1 MIDRLTVVL
10 LESSYLVMAGVEQL
24 LGELPGLLLT
34 EVFDGSEK
42 NLAQKIIKLKP
53 NIIIINPDAL
63 EINTVTLINTL
74 RTKNGCLLIG
84 LCAKNT
90 PENVKSHF
98 TACLNLD
105 DGKFELLEE
114 FKAILGKRIKNIKEE
129 KIKTGIS
136 GREKTIIKEVVSG
149 LTNQE
154 IANKLFLSIHTV
166 TTHRKNITNKLGIKT
181 VSGLTVYAIL
191 NKIVDIHEIEHK

>member
-10 LESSYLVMAGVEQL
+10 VEETYLVKAGVEKL
-24 LGELPGLLLT
+24 LSELPGLVLA

-42 NLAQKIIKLKP
+42 NLANKITKVKP
-53 NIIIINPDAL
+53 DIVFINPDL
-63 EINTVTLINTL
+63 LIINVITLINEL
-74 RTKNGCLLIG
+74 QKKNDYILIG
-84 LCAKNT
+84 LCGKTT
-90 PENVKSHF
+90 PENIKSHF
-98 TACLNLD
+98 SGCLNIA
-105 DGKFELLEE
+105 DGKFELLKE
-114 FKAILGKRIKNIKEE
+114 FKTILGKRMKNVKEE
-129 KIKTGIS
+129 KNESGIS
-136 GREKTIIKEVVSG
+136 EREKTIIKEVVSG

-181 VSGLTVYAIL
+181 VSGLTVYAIM